1 MSRVVGCGFRV
12 VKCVLCCA
20 IGHIRRRDK
29 CVANYTTH
37 SVANHTKSHLPQGA
51 LGGSWI
57 CRNLFGGSL
66 VEGEELAELHLDE
79 VDELRVIDSVALI
92 KEANHG
98 GYTDLARKQG
108 A

>member
-1 MSRVVGCGFRV
+1 M
-12 VKCVLCCA
+12 
-20 IGHIRRRDK
+20 
-29 CVANYTTH
+29 
-37 SVANHTKSHLPQGA
+37 
-51 LGGSWI
+51 
-57 CRNLFGGSL
+57 FGGSL